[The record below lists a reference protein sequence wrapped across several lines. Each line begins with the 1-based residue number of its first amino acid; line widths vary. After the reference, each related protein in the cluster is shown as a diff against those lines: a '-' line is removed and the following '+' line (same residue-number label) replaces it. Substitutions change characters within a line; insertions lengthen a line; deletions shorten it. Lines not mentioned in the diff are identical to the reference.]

1 MNLSATKRTR
11 ISKGK
16 WQFKGKPGFFVSYRT
31 CNLPEVLFTN
41 LTVLE
46 KEFLEIVQRNQG
58 IIHKVCN
65 MYCDDVDDRADLF
78 QEIVAQLWKSFPT
91 FRKESKFST
100 WMYRVALN
108 TAITTFKKNK
118 RRPDQNRLT
127 YENFELKDEGYD
139 TETEENIKTLHR
151 AVAQLTGVEKS
162 IVLLF
167 LENKKYEEIA
177 EITGITQN
185 YVRVKM
191 NRIKKKLKKFMGE
204 IEE

>member
-1 MNLSATKRTR
+1 M
-11 ISKGK
+11 
-16 WQFKGKPGFFVSYRT
+16 
-31 CNLPEVLFTN
+31 
-41 LTVLE
+41 E
-46 KEFLEIVQRNQG
+46 KEFLQIIKRNQG

-65 MYCDDVDDRADLF
+65 IYCDDQDDRNDLF
-78 QEIVAQLWKSFPT
+78 QEIVAQLWKSFPS
-91 FRKESKFST
+91 FREESKFST

-108 TAITTFKKNK
+108 TAITSFKKTK

-127 YENFELKDEGYD
+127 YENFQVKDENYD
-139 TETEENIKTLHR
+139 VETEDEIKNLHK

-191 NRIKKKLKKFMGE
+191 NRIKKKLKKFME
-204 IEE
+204 TED

>member
-1 MNLSATKRTR
+1 
-11 ISKGK
+11 
-16 WQFKGKPGFFVSYRT
+16 
-31 CNLPEVLFTN
+31 
-41 LTVLE
+41 
-46 KEFLEIVQRNQG
+46 
-58 IIHKVCN
+58 
-65 MYCDDVDDRADLF
+65 
-78 QEIVAQLWKSFPT
+78 VAQLWKSFPS
-91 FRKESKFST
+91 FREESKFST

-108 TAITTFKKNK
+108 TAITSFKKTK

-127 YENFELKDEGYD
+127 YENFQVKDENYD
-139 TETEENIKTLHR
+139 TEAEEEIKNLHR

-191 NRIKKKLKKFMGE
+191 NRIKKKLKKFME
-204 IEE
+204 TEE

>member
-1 MNLSATKRTR
+1 LLKS
-11 ISKGK
+11 I
-16 WQFKGKPGFFVSYRT
+16 
-31 CNLPEVLFTN
+31 TN
-41 LTVLE
+41 KSVLE
-46 KEFLEIVQRNQG
+46 KEFIQIVQKNQG

-65 MYCDDVDDRADLF
+65 IYCDVQEDRNDLF
-78 QEIVAQLWKSFPT
+78 QEIVAQLWKSFPS

-108 TAITTFKKNK
+108 TAITSFKKTK

-127 YENFELKDEGYD
+127 YENFQIKDESYD
-139 TETEENIKTLHR
+139 TKTEEDIKDLYK
-151 AVAQLTGVEKS
+151 AVAQLTGIEKS
-162 IVLLF
+162 IILLY

-191 NRIKKKLKKFMGE
+191 NRIKKKLKKLMAAGE
-204 IEE
+204 

>member
-1 MNLSATKRTR
+1 M
-11 ISKGK
+11 
-16 WQFKGKPGFFVSYRT
+16 
-31 CNLPEVLFTN
+31 
-41 LTVLE
+41 E
-46 KEFLEIVQRNQG
+46 KEFLQIIKRNQG

-65 MYCDDVDDRADLF
+65 IYCDDQDDRNDLF
-78 QEIVAQLWKSFPT
+78 QEIVAQLWKSFPS
-91 FRKESKFST
+91 FREESKFST

-108 TAITTFKKNK
+108 TAITTFKKTK

-127 YENFELKDEGYD
+127 YENFQVKDENYD
-139 TETEENIKTLHR
+139 TETEDEIRNLHR

-191 NRIKKKLKKFMGE
+191 NRIKKKLKKFME
-204 IEE
+204 TEE

>member
-1 MNLSATKRTR
+1 M
-11 ISKGK
+11 I
-16 WQFKGKPGFFVSYRT
+16 
-31 CNLPEVLFTN
+31 TN
-41 LTVLE
+41 NSVLE
-46 KEFLEIVQRNQG
+46 KEFLEIIKKNQG

-65 MYCDDVDDRADLF
+65 IYCDDQEDKNDLF
-78 QEIVAQLWKSFPT
+78 QEIVAQLWKSFPS

-108 TAITTFKKNK
+108 TAITSFKKTK

-127 YENFELKDEGYD
+127 YDNFQVKDDNYNIEI
-139 TETEENIKTLHR
+139 EEEIKNLHR

-162 IVLLF
+162 IVLLY
-167 LENKKYEEIA
+167 LESKKYEEIA

-191 NRIKKKLKKFMGE
+191 NRIKKKLKKFME
-204 IEE
+204 TEE

>member
-1 MNLSATKRTR
+1 M
-11 ISKGK
+11 
-16 WQFKGKPGFFVSYRT
+16 
-31 CNLPEVLFTN
+31 
-41 LTVLE
+41 E
-46 KEFLEIVQRNQG
+46 KEFLQIIKKNQG

-65 MYCDDVDDRADLF
+65 IYCDDQEDRNDLF
-78 QEIVAQLWKSFPT
+78 QEIVAQLWKSFPS
-91 FRKESKFST
+91 FREESKFST

-108 TAITTFKKNK
+108 TAITSFKKTK

-127 YENFELKDEGYD
+127 YDNFQVKDENYNI
-139 TETEENIKTLHR
+139 EIEEEIKNLHK

-167 LENKKYEEIA
+167 LENKRYEEIA

-191 NRIKKKLKKFMGE
+191 NRIKKKLKKFME
-204 IEE
+204 TEE

>member
-1 MNLSATKRTR
+1 
-11 ISKGK
+11 
-16 WQFKGKPGFFVSYRT
+16 
-31 CNLPEVLFTN
+31 
-41 LTVLE
+41 LE
-46 KEFLEIVQRNQG
+46 REFLQIIKKNQG

-65 MYCDDVDDRADLF
+65 IYCDDQEDRNDLF
-78 QEIVAQLWKSFPT
+78 QEIVAQLWKSFPS
-91 FRKESKFST
+91 FREESKFST

-108 TAITTFKKNK
+108 TAITSFKKTK

-127 YENFELKDEGYD
+127 FDNFQVKDENYNI
-139 TETEENIKTLHR
+139 EIEEEIKNLHK

-191 NRIKKKLKKFMGE
+191 NRIKTKLKKFME
-204 IEE
+204 TEE

>member
-1 MNLSATKRTR
+1 M
-11 ISKGK
+11 
-16 WQFKGKPGFFVSYRT
+16 
-31 CNLPEVLFTN
+31 
-41 LTVLE
+41 E
-46 KEFLEIVQRNQG
+46 KEFLLTIKANQG

-65 MYCDDVDDRADLF
+65 IYCDDQDDRDDLF
-78 QEIVAQLWKSFPT
+78 QEIVAQLWKSYAS
-91 FRKESKFST
+91 FREESKFTT

-108 TAITTFKKNK
+108 TAITTFKKSK

-127 YENFELKDEGYD
+127 YDNFQVKDENYD
-139 TETEENIKTLHR
+139 AETEEEIRNLNR
-151 AVAQLTGVEKS
+151 AVAQLTGIEKS

-191 NRIKKKLKKFMGE
+191 NRIKKKLKKFME
-204 IEE
+204 TEED

>member
-1 MNLSATKRTR
+1 MQIIK
-11 ISKGK
+11 K
-16 WQFKGKPGFFVSYRT
+16 
-31 CNLPEVLFTN
+31 
-41 LTVLE
+41 
-46 KEFLEIVQRNQG
+46 NQG

-65 MYCDDVDDRADLF
+65 IYCDDQEDRNDLF

-91 FRKESKFST
+91 FREESKFST

-108 TAITTFKKNK
+108 TAITSFKKTK

-127 YENFELKDEGYD
+127 YENFQVKDENYD
-139 TETEENIKTLHR
+139 IETEEEIKNLHR

-191 NRIKKKLKKFMGE
+191 NRIKKKLKKFME
-204 IEE
+204 TEE